1 MPEYS
6 STTITPADGVQ
17 VPSMNGSTSGNFLLS
32 ALRDYILA
40 SKGQANGLASLGSD
54 GKLTPSQL
62 PDLADD
68 VIVVASYAVLPA
80 TGTAGK
86 IYITADNN
94 KMYRWDSDLSTPDYV
109 ELSVDLSE
117 YAKLTDLAAEET
129 ARETADANL
138 NNAINQLDHRLDNL
152 EQSKGDYIVSS
163 YKDGSITP
171 SGKGAWAVVEGLRG
185 VSRVENQ
192 MIQNYNFA
200 DTSVWEA
207 STGVGFSVS
216 GNVATISYDTAY
228 RGIYQRIS
236 ISKGHKYLVRVDLK
250 KVDADAGVQVIL
262 TDSSHFTLIVSTD
275 NVGTNWTTCCGVVST
290 DTEIGTSFMYIR
302 NGSSGYASAKSVQA
316 RNVVLTDLSVYF
328 AGDPS
333 VDVSSLTIA
342 EIQTNYPHLL
352 TPSEY
357 GTRIVDSSYSGV
369 RAWGVNLI
377 DASNLV
383 ADSYVESLT
392 GIIRVVSGVKRT
404 DYMRVKGGESYFFG
418 GYITANSGNTG
429 AYFDINKNFLG
440 AITNDS
446 DARPFVAP
454 ANCAYVV
461 MNFWLNKW
469 GDLATTAYFVPY
481 DLPHV
486 WSPYME
492 NTLSLTYTGKSAG
505 SVYDSCEP
513 NVEVEGVARKRET
526 EKVGTIVYDGSDD
539 ENWTK
544 GSGNNFYSQLN
555 TLIKAGSEGYAD
567 RLLCDRLI
575 PVINQSSTDF
585 TQGTKVV
592 TGYRDSGGNYPN
604 QNWLYVRIDDTIT
617 SVALLKAWLAQ
628 NPITVYY
635 ELAEESVTLSD
646 PILDNTLLTEGGG
659 RLSTVQTGTVV
670 DGSFDMGFITL

>member
-94 KMYRWDSDLSTPDYV
+94 KMFRWDSDEADYV

-117 YAKLTDLAAEET
+117 YAKLTDLAAEES
-129 ARETADANL
+129 ARETADTNL
-138 NNAINQLDHRLDNL
+138 NNALTAIDHRVENL
-152 EQSKGDYIVSS
+152 EQAKGSYVVQN

-171 SGKGAWAVVEGLRG
+171 SGKGKWAVVEGLRG

-200 DTSVWEA
+200 DTSVWET

-250 KVDADAGVQVIL
+250 KVDADVGVQAII
-262 TDSSHFTLIVSTD
+262 TDSSHFTLIIPTD
-275 NVGTNWTTCCGVVST
+275 NVGTSWTTCCAVVST
-290 DTEIGTSFMYIR
+290 DAEIGTSFMYIR

-316 RNVVLTDLSVYF
+316 RNVVLTDLNIYF
-328 AGDPS
+328 GTSDLSFLGATDS
-333 VDVSSLTIA
+333 AKLATI
-342 EIQTNYPHLL
+342 QKDYPHLL

-357 GTRIVDSSYSGV
+357 GVRIVDSSYSGV
-369 RAWGVNLI
+369 RAWGVNI
-377 DASNLV
+377 FDEETESGYYNSTGNAEPSSSNIRSKNYIEV
-383 ADSYVESLT
+383 KGNTTYYTNQTIYVCQYDESKNFI
-392 GIIRVVSGVKRT
+392 GARDGVSG
-404 DYMRVKGGESYFFG
+404 
-418 GYITANSGNTG
+418 G
-429 AYFDINKNFLG
+429 ATFTTL
-440 AITNDS
+440 S
-446 DARPFVAP
+446 DARYIRFNWPSTYGTTYLHDTQIAYNDSPAKTTYHAYHAP
-454 ANCAYVV
+454 
-461 MNFWLNKW
+461 
-469 GDLATTAYFVPY
+469 
-481 DLPHV
+481 
-486 WSPYME
+486 S
-492 NTLSLTYTGKSAG
+492 TLSLTFQGKSAG
-505 SVYDSCEP
+505 SVSEMYYPETGEQTHP
-513 NVEVEGVARKRET
+513 LKRITLDGT
-526 EKVGTIVYDGSDD
+526 ES
-539 ENWTK
+539 W
-544 GSGNNFYSQLN
+544 SGNF
-555 TLIKAGSEGYAD
+555 
-567 RLLCDRLI
+567 
-575 PVINQSSTDF
+575 SSGIWVELDDLVHESDYI
-585 TQGTKVV
+585 GKILA
-592 TGYRDSGGNYPN
+592 SGGFITVNNYNTVKNTDYTISGYYDNTGTYPTRN
-604 QNWLYVRIDDTIT
+604 FLYIRIT
-617 SVALLKAWLAQ
+617 STENTPALVKTWLQ
-628 NPITVYY
+628 NHPITVTY
-635 ELAEESVTLSD
+635 ELVTPD
-646 PILDNTLLTEGGG
+646 PSTFVTPIIDNTLLTEACG
-659 RLSTVQTGTVV
+659 RMSTVQTGTVV